1 MDANI
6 LHSAHR
12 CAFARCSE
20 AVSHYML
27 KGRLKMPL
35 CADHA
40 LLLCSTDEEIV
51 PAAHHRSGNV
61 EALTAKAREMI
72 AV

>member
-1 MDANI
+1 MDANTLLI
-6 LHSAHR
+6 VHR
-12 CAFARCSE
+12 CAFAQCSE

-27 KGRLKMPL
+27 KGRLKMPV
-35 CADHA
+35 CTDHA

-51 PAAHHRSGNV
+51 PAAHRRSGNA
-61 EALTAKAREMI
+61 EALTAQAREMI